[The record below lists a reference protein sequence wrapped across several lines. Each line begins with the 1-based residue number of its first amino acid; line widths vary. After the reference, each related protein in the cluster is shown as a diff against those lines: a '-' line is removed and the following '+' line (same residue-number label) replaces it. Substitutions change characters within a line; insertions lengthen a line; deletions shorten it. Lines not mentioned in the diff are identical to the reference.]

1 MLLKK
6 FSALGRKGT
15 LRSSLALMNHYR
27 KRTEAAE
34 RAQARREAEDAAP
47 RLSAEIPRLETLKL
61 EVEEHE
67 GSARRPEQTYLRHIV
82 VPSAP
87 ALFLIP
93 CGDSRCKDGG
103 HDITREVV
111 LALRSGETKFSGSDA
126 CQGSQGSAPC
136 VRVLHWAAT
145 ATYR

>member
-1 MLLKK
+1 
-6 FSALGRKGT
+6 
-15 LRSSLALMNHYR
+15 MNHYR

-47 RLSAEIPRLETLKL
+47 RLAAEIPNLETLRL

-103 HDITREVV
+103 HDITREV
-111 LALRSGETKFSGSDA
+111 LTALRAGETRFQGSDA

-136 VRVLHWAAT
+136 VRVLHWVGN
-145 ATYR
+145 ATYKA